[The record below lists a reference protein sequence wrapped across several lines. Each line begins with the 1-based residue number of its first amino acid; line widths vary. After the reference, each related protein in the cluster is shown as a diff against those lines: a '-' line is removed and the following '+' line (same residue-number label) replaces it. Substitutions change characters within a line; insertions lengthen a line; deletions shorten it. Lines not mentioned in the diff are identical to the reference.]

1 MKKKLTREDLIAA
14 WQYEI
19 QEVPVPE
26 KGADAVM
33 YVRSFSALERS
44 GLERMGAEYSK
55 TKNYGDIENFKYK
68 LLVLAISDENG
79 RPLFKD
85 DEIELVKKFPAV
97 VTDRLFEVAA
107 ALNGLDKKKSE
118 QTEKNFESALNG
130 ASPSD

>member
-1 MKKKLTREDLIAA
+1 
-14 WQYEI
+14 
-19 QEVPVPE
+19 
-26 KGADAVM
+26 
-33 YVRSFSALERS
+33 
-44 GLERMGAEYSK
+44 MGAEYSR

-118 QTEKNFESALNG
+118 LDAEQAKLTDDKAVLDKHVPPLTTHPAFDQFKSMSLKALEPMSQG
-130 ASPSD
+130 ALTSDIIAAIQADLDKIK